1 MIAVLK
7 HELSNYFHSLT
18 AYIFGAFLL
27 VFVGIGAMIY
37 NIQQAVANFE
47 YVLSFVSLVF
57 VVIIPVLTMRVI
69 AEERKQK
76 TDQLLYSLPITTTQV
91 VLGKYLA
98 LLAVYL
104 VPLVIV
110 SIYPLIFARYG
121 EVYLPTSYGSIFA
134 FFVLGAALI
143 AIGTFLSS
151 LTENQGFAAG
161 IAIPVI
167 LVNYYSVSLAEHVSA
182 TAFGSAAALCV
193 LCALLGLV
201 IRTLTGNEKMAVA
214 VAIVL
219 IAFIGA
225 AFIWNSAVFE
235 GLLPEIMK
243 KISLFE
249 RFYTF
254 VSGVF
259 DLTAIVYY
267 LTVIAFFLFLT
278 VQSLEKRRYN

>member
-1 MIAVLK
+1 MTAVLK
-7 HELSNYFHSLT
+7 HELSSYFHSLT

-57 VVIIPVLTMRVI
+57 VVLIPVLTMRVI

-91 VLGKYLA
+91 VVGKYLA
-98 LLAVYL
+98 LLVIYL
-104 VPLVIV
+104 VPLCIIAV
-110 SIYPLIFARYG
+110 YPLIFARYG
-121 EVYLPTSYGSIFA
+121 EVYLLTSYGSITA
-134 FFVLGAALI
+134 FFIMGAALI
-143 AIGTFLSS
+143 AVGTFISS

-167 LVNYYSVSLAEHVSA
+167 LLNYYSVSLAEHISA
-182 TAFGSAAALCV
+182 TAFGSAVALCV
-193 LCALLGLV
+193 LCGLLGVV
-201 IRTLTGNEKMAVA
+201 IRFMTKNENLAYAVA
-214 VAIVL
+214 LVL
-219 IAFIGA
+219 ILAVVITYLTD
-225 AFIWNSAVFE
+225 SAVFE
-235 GLLPEIMK
+235 GLLPKIMTQL
-243 KISLFE
+243 SLFE
-249 RFYTF
+249 RFYQF
-254 VSGVF
+254 VNGVF

-267 LTVIAFFLFLT
+267 LSVIAFFLFLT